1 MVARSRPRSVRL
13 LVVILVS
20 ICLAVITIDYRQGE
34 DGPLSGFGRT
44 AIDVMAPLQEGIRDV
59 TRPLGDF
66 FVGITEAGA
75 LKNERDELQ
84 QQVEEQQTQLAGFS
98 SLEARHLELLE
109 QERLADRVAPA
120 SVSALVLGYPPNNF
134 ERTITIDRGTADGVA
149 IDMPVIASAGLVG
162 TVTRAAT
169 YASTVR
175 LIIDQ
180 RSFVTAKIDTG
191 EAAEKVVGGLV
202 GKGDAPMEMDLVA
215 QDAAID
221 VAGTTG
227 TSPIVYT
234 ATYTINDEKG
244 LYPPDVPIGTIE
256 RVYDDPAALQ
266 KTVTVRPFVDF
277 ASLEYV
283 QVLQLKRDA
292 G

>member
-1 MVARSRPRSVRL
+1 M
-13 LVVILVS
+13 VVILIS
-20 ICLAVITIDYRQGE
+20 ICLAVITVDYRQGE
-34 DGPLSGFGRT
+34 DGPLSGLGRT
-44 AIDVMAPLQEGIRDV
+44 AIDVMAPLQGAIRDV
-59 TRPLGDF
+59 TRPIGDF

-75 LKNERDELQ
+75 LKNERDALQ
-84 QQVEEQQTQLAGFS
+84 QQVEEQNTQLSGFA
-98 SLEARHLELLE
+98 SLQARYDELLE
-109 QERLADRVAPA
+109 QNDLADRVAPS
-120 SVSALVLGYPPNNF
+120 SVSALVTAYAPNNF
-134 ERTITIDRGTADGVA
+134 ERTITIDRGTADGVEV
-149 IDMPVIASAGLVG
+149 DMPVIASAGLVG

-169 YASTVR
+169 NASTVR

-191 EAAEKVVGGLV
+191 EAAEKVIGGLV
-202 GKGDAPMEMDLVA
+202 GKGDAPMEMDLVE
-215 QDAAID
+215 QDAAVE
-221 VAGTTG
+221 VAGTTA
-227 TSPIVYT
+227 TSPTVYT

-244 LYPPDVPIGTIE
+244 LYPPDVPIGTID

-266 KTVTVRPFVDF
+266 KLVTVRPFVDF